1 MSLEQLEQAVLKL
14 PREER
19 RRFARWFY
27 ENEND
32 ILDPQTDDEIS
43 PEVQAI
49 LEQRLAEIKDHPELL
64 QPWDGTMERVRE
76 RLHELRR
83 QDHVILSC
91 P

>member
-19 RRFARWFY
+19 RRFAHWFY
-27 ENEND
+27 EHEND
-32 ILDPQTDDEIS
+32 ILDPQAEDEIS

-49 LEQRLAEIKDHPELL
+49 LEQRLTEIKEHPELL
-64 QPWDGTMERVRE
+64 QPWEGTVERVRE

-83 QDHVILSC
+83 QDHSSR
-91 P
+91 